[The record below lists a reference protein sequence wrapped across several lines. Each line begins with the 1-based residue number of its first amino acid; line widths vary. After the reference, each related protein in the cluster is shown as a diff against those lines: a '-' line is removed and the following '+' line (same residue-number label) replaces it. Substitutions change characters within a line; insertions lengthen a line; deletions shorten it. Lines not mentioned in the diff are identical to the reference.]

1 MATTTVTYSSNTSI
15 TCSVASTATSATFIA
30 GQESNEVDNTTN
42 KYMDAMVRG
51 KITVGT
57 TPTANTQIAIYVWGA
72 DVSLATTPID
82 VLDGT
87 DSTETL
93 TNAGVLYS
101 ALRKLATIT
110 VTAATSDI
118 GYDFPPSS
126 VAGALGLPTLPKF
139 WGLYVAHNTG
149 VNLNA
154 TGGNHFFE
162 YVGVK
167 YDVT

>member
-1 MATTTVTYSSNTSI
+1 MATATVNYSSNTAI
-15 TCSVASTATSATFIA
+15 TCSVASTATNSTFIA
-30 GQESNEVDNTTN
+30 GRESSEIDNTTN
-42 KYMDAMVRG
+42 KYLDAMVRG
-51 KITVGT
+51 KVTVGT
-57 TPTANTQIAIYVWGA
+57 TPTANTQINVYVWGS

-82 VLDGT
+82 TLDGV
-87 DSTETL
+87 DSAETL
-93 TNAGVLYS
+93 TNTGVLYS
-101 ALRKLATIT
+101 ALTRLATIT
-110 VTAATSDI
+110 VAAATSDI

-126 VAGALGLPTLPKF
+126 VCGALGLQVLPKF

-167 YDVT
+167 VDVA